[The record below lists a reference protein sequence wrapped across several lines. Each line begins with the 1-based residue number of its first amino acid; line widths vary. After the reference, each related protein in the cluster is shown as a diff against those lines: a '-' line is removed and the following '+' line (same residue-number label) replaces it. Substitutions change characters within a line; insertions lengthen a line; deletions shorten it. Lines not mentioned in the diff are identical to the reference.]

1 MPITSAFIN
10 GKELS
15 LIHKKYITKQE
26 TPDELLDKPLD
37 TSINLDVI
45 NNSSNCELD
54 NQTIVS
60 NITENNTI
68 LSSDLIQKQDELNI
82 KTELE
87 LNKLTMDGLKEK
99 CKENGIVGVSK
110 FKKPELV
117 KILLDEFIKLFSFI
131 KDKKAAD
138 LKTICKNIN
147 VKGFTGIKKDDIILL
162 ILTYCSSNLNFKIN
176 KTVIPEIIKD
186 IEASKQTTNEPK
198 ISLKKELEKQKI
210 EIEIE
215 IELKMKE
222 ELEKQKILIE
232 LEKQKIE
239 KQKIEIELKI
249 KEELEKQKILIELKM
264 KEEELEKQK
273 ILKELKMKEELEK
286 QKEDIKKRKQSIPKN
301 VRIIIWNH
309 YIGEDIIKHRCLC
322 CKKVV
327 ICNTNFDV
335 GHVISE
341 KNGGTHE
348 INNLRP
354 ICFACNHSMGTEN
367 MIEFVVKYGLYIG

>member
-26 TPDELLDKPLD
+26 TSDDLLDKPLD
-37 TSINLDVI
+37 TSIKLDVI

-99 CKENGIVGVSK
+99 CKENGIVGISK

-176 KTVIPEIIKD
+176 ETVIPEIIKD

-215 IELKMKE
+215 LKM
-222 ELEKQKILIE
+222 
-232 LEKQKIE
+232 
-239 KQKIEIELKI
+239 

-264 KEEELEKQK
+264 KEEELEKQR
-273 ILKELKMKEELEK
+273 IEDEKMKAKERD
-286 QKEDIKKRKQSIPKN
+286 KEDIKKRKQSIPKN

>member
-26 TPDELLDKPLD
+26 TSDDLLDKPLD
-37 TSINLDVI
+37 TSIKLDVI

-99 CKENGIVGVSK
+99 CKENGIVGISK

-176 KTVIPEIIKD
+176 ETVIPEIIKD

-198 ISLKKELEKQKI
+198 ISLKKELEKQK
-210 EIEIE
+210 IEIE

-264 KEEELEKQK
+264 KEEELEKQR
-273 ILKELKMKEELEK
+273 IEDEKMKAKERE
-286 QKEDIKKRKQSIPKN
+286 KEDIKKRKQSIPKN

-354 ICFACNHSMGTEN
+354 ICFACNHSM
-367 MIEFVVKYGLYIG
+367 

>member
-26 TPDELLDKPLD
+26 TSDELLDKHLD
-37 TSINLDVI
+37 TSIKLDVI

-68 LSSDLIQKQDELNI
+68 SSSDLIQKQDELNI

-87 LNKLTMDGLKEK
+87 LNKLTIDGLKEK
-99 CKENGIVGVSK
+99 CKENGIVGISK

-117 KILLDEFIKLFSFI
+117 KILLDEFIKLFSCI
-131 KDKKAAD
+131 KDKKATD

-147 VKGFTGIKKDDIILL
+147 VKGFTGIKKEEIILL

-176 KTVIPEIIKD
+176 ETVIPEIIKD
-186 IEASKQTTNEPK
+186 IDASKQTTNEPK
-198 ISLKKELEKQKI
+198 ISLIK
-210 EIEIE
+210 
-215 IELKMKE
+215 
-222 ELEKQKILIE
+222 E

-239 KQKIEIELKI
+239 KQKIEIELK
-249 KEELEKQKILIELKM
+249 
-264 KEEELEKQK
+264 
-273 ILKELKMKEELEK
+273 MKEELEK
-286 QKEDIKKRKQSIPKN
+286 QKGIEDEKMKAKEREKEDIKKKKQSIPKN

>member
-26 TPDELLDKPLD
+26 TSDELLDKHLD
-37 TSINLDVI
+37 TSIKLDVI

-68 LSSDLIQKQDELNI
+68 SSSDLIQKQDELNI

-87 LNKLTMDGLKEK
+87 LNKLTIDGLKEK
-99 CKENGIVGVSK
+99 CKENGIVGISK

-117 KILLDEFIKLFSFI
+117 KILLDEFIKLFSCI

-147 VKGFTGIKKDDIILL
+147 VKGFTGIKKEEIILL

-176 KTVIPEIIKD
+176 ETFIPEIIKD

-198 ISLKKELEKQKI
+198 ISLIK
-210 EIEIE
+210 
-215 IELKMKE
+215 
-222 ELEKQKILIE
+222 E

-239 KQKIEIELKI
+239 KQKIEIELK
-249 KEELEKQKILIELKM
+249 
-264 KEEELEKQK
+264 
-273 ILKELKMKEELEK
+273 MKEELEK
-286 QKEDIKKRKQSIPKN
+286 QKGIEDEKMKAKEREKEDIKKKKQSIPKN

>member
-176 KTVIPEIIKD
+176 ETVIPEIIKD

-198 ISLKKELEKQKI
+198 ISLKK
-210 EIEIE
+210 
-215 IELKMKE
+215 
-222 ELEKQKILIE
+222 E

>member
-26 TPDELLDKPLD
+26 TSDELLDKHLD
-37 TSINLDVI
+37 TSIKLDVI

-68 LSSDLIQKQDELNI
+68 SSSDLIQKQDELNI

-87 LNKLTMDGLKEK
+87 LNKLTIDGLKEK
-99 CKENGIVGVSK
+99 CKENGIVGISK

-117 KILLDEFIKLFSFI
+117 KILLDEFIKLFSCI
-131 KDKKAAD
+131 KDKKATD

-147 VKGFTGIKKDDIILL
+147 VKGFTGIKKEEIILL

-176 KTVIPEIIKD
+176 ETVIPEIIKD
-186 IEASKQTTNEPK
+186 IDASKQTTNEPK
-198 ISLKKELEKQKI
+198 ISLIKELEKQKI
-210 EIEIE
+210 EKQKIE

-232 LEKQKIE
+232 L
-239 KQKIEIELKI
+239 KI
-249 KEELEKQKILIELKM
+249 KEEELEKQKILIELKM
-264 KEEELEKQK
+264 KEELEKQK
-273 ILKELKMKEELEK
+273 GIEDEKMKAKERE
-286 QKEDIKKRKQSIPKN
+286 KEDIKKKKQSIPKN

>member
-26 TPDELLDKPLD
+26 TSDDLLDKPLD
-37 TSINLDVI
+37 TSIKLDVI

-99 CKENGIVGVSK
+99 CKENGIVGISK

-176 KTVIPEIIKD
+176 ETVIPEIIKD

-215 IELKMKE
+215 LKM
-222 ELEKQKILIE
+222 
-232 LEKQKIE
+232 
-239 KQKIEIELKI
+239 

-264 KEEELEKQK
+264 KEEELEKQR
-273 ILKELKMKEELEK
+273 IEDEKMKAKERE
-286 QKEDIKKRKQSIPKN
+286 KEDIKKRKQSIPKN